1 MHTGTR
7 MPYLELNGERHALL
21 DGQTVVGSG
30 AKATLRLPNV
40 DLAGRH
46 FIVNTGAGATTLESC
61 SPHHV
66 VVVNGHQHSNEAI
79 PISEGDVIAAGSAVF
94 VFTEDASRAVT
105 PRYTPAPPS
114 AYLVNQQARK
124 AYALGRRSASIG
136 RDTASHI
143 HVAEPTISRFH
154 ADIRAEAG
162 EYVLYSL
169 GSAGTQVNGE
179 RVAVPRVL
187 SEGDKI
193 EFGDTALVFTRT
205 APTGMQISKGD
216 DASTSPVSE
225 RPTIAHSRIDE
236 KLEPIDR
243 GGVPPVAI
251 IIGVLVLIAVVW
263 FVVF

>member
-1 MHTGTR
+1 
-7 MPYLELNGERHALL
+7 MPYLELNGERHELP

-30 AKATLRLPNV
+30 AKASLRLPNV

-46 FIVNTGAGATTLESC
+46 FIVTTEAGGSARLESC

-66 VVVNGHQHSNEAI
+66 VVVNGQQLTTEAV
-79 PISEGDVIAAGSAVF
+79 PLADGDVIAAGSATF
-94 VFTEDASRAVT
+94 VFAEHATRAVT

-114 AYLVNQQARK
+114 AFLVNESARK

-143 HVAEPTISRFH
+143 HVAEPTVSRFH
-154 ADIRAEAG
+154 ADVRSEAG

-187 SEGDKI
+187 AEGDRI
-193 EFGDTALVFTRT
+193 NLGDTTLLFTRT
-205 APTGMQISKGD
+205 SPTGMQISEGD
-216 DASTSPVSE
+216 DAGTSPVSE
-225 RPTIAHSRIDE
+225 RPTVAHARVSQQI
-236 KLEPIDR
+236 EPIDR
-243 GGVPPVAI
+243 GGVPRVAI
-251 IIGVLVLIAVVW
+251 VIGVLIFIAIIW

>member
-1 MHTGTR
+1 MS
-7 MPYLELNGERHALL
+7 YLELNGERHALP

-46 FIVNTGAGATTLESC
+46 FIITSRGDGATTLESC

-66 VVVNGHQHSNEAI
+66 VVVNGHQLTTEAI
-79 PISEGDVIAAGSAVF
+79 PITEGDVVAAGSAVF
-94 VFTEDASRAVT
+94 LFTDDASRAVS

-114 AYLVNQQARK
+114 AFLINESART

-143 HVAEPTISRFH
+143 HIAEPTISRFH
-154 ADIRAEAG
+154 ADVRSEAG

-187 SEGDKI
+187 SEGDRV
-193 EFGDTALVFTRT
+193 EFGDTTLVFSRT
-205 APTGMQISKGD
+205 APPGMQISEGD
-216 DASTSPVSE
+216 DANRSAVSE
-225 RPTIAHSRIDE
+225 RPTVAHMRVEEPI
-236 KLEPIDR
+236 EPIDR
-243 GGVPPVAI
+243 GGVPTFAI
-251 IIGVLVLIAVVW
+251 AVGVLLLIVVVW
-263 FVVF
+263 LVVF

>member
-1 MHTGTR
+1 

-46 FIVNTGAGATTLESC
+46 FIITTAQGGVRLESC

-66 VVVNGHQHSNEAI
+66 VVVNGQQLTTEAI
-79 PISEGDVIAAGSAVF
+79 SLSEGDVIAAGSATF
-94 VFTEDASRAVT
+94 ILADDATRAVA

-114 AYLVNQQARK
+114 AFLVNERARR

-143 HVAEPTISRFH
+143 HVAEPTVSRFH
-154 ADIRAEAG
+154 ADVRAEAG

-187 SEGDKI
+187 AEGDRIDLGDTTLVFSRTAPPGMPVSEGD
-193 EFGDTALVFTRT
+193 
-205 APTGMQISKGD
+205 
-216 DASTSPVSE
+216 DAGTSPVSE
-225 RPTIAHSRIDE
+225 RPTIAHARVDE
-236 KLEPIDR
+236 PIEPIDR
-243 GGVPPVAI
+243 GGVPRAAI
-251 IIGVLVLIAVVW
+251 AIGILILIVIVW